1 VSYVVQNGERN
12 RALTIIK
19 SRGTGHSN
27 QVRELALTDKGLDL
41 VDVYVGEGSVLLG
54 SARVQK
60 EQEEMRAE
68 SLEQITSRRRKFE
81 LDRGLAELDAR
92 TQAMIEEL
100 ASRRQ
105 EAALEES
112 AEKVR
117 IEFRRSAITQ
127 RGMTRGQAE
136 DIKVKPKRQR
146 KRTGRKQ

>member
-1 VSYVVQNGERN
+1 M
-12 RALTIIK
+12 
-19 SRGTGHSN
+19 
-27 QVRELALTDKGLDL
+27 RELALTDEGLDL
-41 VDVYVGEGSVLLG
+41 VDVYVGEGGVLLG

-68 SLEQITSRRRKFE
+68 SLEKITSRRRKFQ
-81 LDRGLAELDAR
+81 LDRCLAELDAR

-105 EAALEES
+105 EAELEES

-117 IEFRRSAITQ
+117 IEFRRSAITE
-127 RGMTRGQAE
+127 RGMTRGQAK
-136 DIKVKPKRQR
+136 DIRVQPKRQR